1 MIKNKDTGNFRFIKA
16 FDSAHKQRSENFVPE
31 GPQQSCQDSRLLLR
45 RRCRSGG
52 DDRKII
58 LWDAQKGERLME
70 LNGHSKDNKDC
81 TCDFDRWGDLKKANP
96 ACPVQGHSNTVTA
109 CVFAPHGKTIVSAS
123 WDKTLKVWDL
133 KLGTCTTLEGH
144 RYLCLFCAIA
154 VGKTVKV
161 TILPAAL
168 PRSAGERRRRPLLT
182 KFKTQ
187 KHQNTSAGERRTA
200 VWEA

>member
-123 WDKTLKVWDL
+123 WDKTLKIWDVE
-133 KLGTCTTLEGH
+133 LGTCLTTLKGH
-144 RYLCLFCAIA
+144 SGEVLC
-154 VGKTVKV
+154 V
-161 TILPAAL
+161 
-168 PRSAGERRRRPLLT
+168 
-182 KFKTQ
+182 
-187 KHQNTSAGERRTA
+187 
-200 VWEA
+200 VWAPDGSKLVSGGGLGDNKRECVVYWYSI